1 MYAHSGAC
9 YINMMYTVHTI
20 SHLHASFILI
30 HTGFTVQPRDVPT
43 LVNSTV
49 TFRCSYTGSL
59 LPHWDAFIR
68 DESNRL
74 PSTAT
79 ESIVRGR
86 IEPLIG
92 GGYLNF
98 TSSAGQMA
106 VLEVLATRESNGSE
120 FQCVFISD
128 PNIESRRGTL
138 TVFGECSDYKIATAA
153 RPYLC
158 ECVGLAVRLQ
168 TCMH

>member
-1 MYAHSGAC
+1 MYAHIGTY

-20 SHLHASFILI
+20 SHFHASSILL
-30 HTGFTVQPRDVPT
+30 HTGFTVQPSDVST

-49 TFRCSYTGSL
+49 TFRCSYTGTLS
-59 LPHWDAFIR
+59 PHWDAFIP

-79 ESIVRGR
+79 ESLVRGR

-92 GGYLNF
+92 GGYLNY
-98 TSSAGQMA
+98 TSSTGQMA

-128 PNIESRRGTL
+128 PNVESRRATL
-138 TVFGECSDYKIATAA
+138 TLPGECSDCKIARICTEQ
-153 RPYLC
+153 YT
-158 ECVGLAVRLQ
+158 Q
-168 TCMH
+168 